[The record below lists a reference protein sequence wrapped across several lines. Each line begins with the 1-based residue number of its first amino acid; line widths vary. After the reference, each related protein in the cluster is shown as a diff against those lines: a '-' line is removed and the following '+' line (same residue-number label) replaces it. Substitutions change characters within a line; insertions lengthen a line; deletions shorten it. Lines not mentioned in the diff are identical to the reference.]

1 MLRDTIRA
9 VGAKLAPVWAKAKAV
24 AMSAALAASMTLPAL
39 AEGESSGGA
48 SGGDLSTVVSA
59 TDTIVTMVGQAWS
72 LMTSNPLTR
81 VSLAAGLLSMG
92 IGFLSLAR
100 RAARGH

>member
-1 MLRDTIRA
+1 MLRDTIRV
-9 VGAKLAPVWAKAKAV
+9 VGAKLAPVWAKTKAV
-24 AMSAALAASMTLPAL
+24 AMSAALAASMTLPAF
-39 AEGESSGGA
+39 ATGNESSG
-48 SGGDLSTVVSA
+48 GGDLSTVVSA